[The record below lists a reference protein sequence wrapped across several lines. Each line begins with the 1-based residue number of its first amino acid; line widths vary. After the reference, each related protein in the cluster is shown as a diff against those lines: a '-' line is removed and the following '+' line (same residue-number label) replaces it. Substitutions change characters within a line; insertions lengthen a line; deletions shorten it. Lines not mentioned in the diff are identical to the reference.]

1 MTCKFIF
8 TDPLTTATNNL
19 SLVKHL
25 SFVAI
30 NSHVQSIIPS
40 WSGITGMAHDG
51 QWSTLDIFVFKT
63 SV

>member
-1 MTCKFIF
+1 MDKFTCKFIS

-30 NSHVQSIIPS
+30 NPHEQSVIPS
-40 WSGITGMAHDG
+40 WSGVAGMAQDG
-51 QWSTLDIFVFKT
+51 Q
-63 SV
+63 